1 MAANFVKL
9 PGGALGANIEQMQ
22 TLSSHLRTSIEQLE
36 TVFKGIDS
44 KVSATTWSGPDATQ
58 QEGSWNTVRSSTMNS
73 LRTMLDG
80 LSQAIKGQ
88 ADQQTATSQG

>member
-1 MAANFVKL
+1 MSNFIKL

-22 TLSSHLRTSIEQLE
+22 TLSSHLRTSVEQLE

-44 KVSATTWSGPDATQ
+44 KIGATTWSGTDADRAASQWDQTH
-58 QEGSWNTVRSSTMNS
+58 SSTMNS
-73 LRTMLDG
+73 LRSMLES
-80 LSQAIKGQ
+80 LSQAIKSQ

>member
-22 TLSSHLRTSIEQLE
+22 TLSSHVRTSIEQLE

-44 KVSATTWSGPDATQ
+44 KISATTWSGSDATQ
-58 QEGSWNTVRSSTMNS
+58 QEGTWNTTRASTMNT

-80 LSQAIKGQ
+80 LSTAIKSQ